1 MLSLLAK
8 KQNKNFFS
16 KYGFVVLRN
25 ALDNNSKKT
34 LLKAAQDIE
43 IDSLFTKD
51 NNFLHNF
58 EHDSYNNKKLC
69 RSEDLLKHDGL
80 NNFLVND
87 FLIDTASWF
96 HGKNVTLFKEKINYK
111 YPNTGYYKPHQDITA
126 YPTTSK
132 YITAVINLNDTDIN
146 SGNLEFAS
154 LSVNNIQ
161 QNAIL
166 NNINGVICDTK
177 LLDWSKPL
185 STKFGDIILFDS
197 YIPHRSQINKSNK
210 ARKTLYVTYNSLE
223 DGYMREEYYKNKL
236 NNLSKDKISFID
248 HYKGNIINK
257 NLSHKKYVVD
267 FIIDLYKSK
276 GLSNYDEY
284 ITQNQHAFQSFNIAY
299 NKKYTKELQLSAFLH
314 DIGHLLLDENRENDN
329 FLNKDLKHE
338 VIAYRFLKN
347 FFDKKVTHPILLH
360 VMAKR
365 YLCSID
371 KQYYHALSDGSKKS
385 LEIQGG
391 LLNEKEQLTFANN
404 KYFVD
409 AMNLRKIDDTAK
421 VSHIHH
427 TIDDFSVIENL
438 LYDLIKI

>member
-16 KYGFVVLRN
+16 KYGFVLLRN

-34 LLKAAQDIE
+34 LLKAVQDIE

-58 EHDSYNNKKLC
+58 EEDSYNNKRLC

-80 NNFLVND
+80 NNFLVKD

-96 HGKNVTLFKEKINYK
+96 HGKDVTLFKEKINYK

-197 YIPHRSQINKSNK
+197 YIPHRSQINRSNK

-248 HYKGNIINK
+248 HYKGNIINN

-276 GLSNYDEY
+276 GLSNYDEH

-314 DIGHLLLDENRENDN
+314 DIGHLLLDEYRENDN

-371 KQYYHALSDGSKKS
+371 
-385 LEIQGG
+385 
-391 LLNEKEQLTFANN
+391 
-404 KYFVD
+404 
-409 AMNLRKIDDTAK
+409 
-421 VSHIHH
+421 
-427 TIDDFSVIENL
+427 
-438 LYDLIKI
+438 